1 MVIKY
6 STDTHKDWLEFK
18 SRLHLATD
26 DAVRSGV
33 SSTEIQQLQ
42 DRCKRWYTDK
52 LV

>member
-6 STDTHKDWLEFK
+6 STDTHKDWLELK
-18 SRLHLATD
+18 NRLHLVTD

-42 DRCKRWYTDK
+42 VRCMHWDTDK

>member
-6 STDTHKDWLEFK
+6 STDAHKDWLEFK
-18 SRLHLATD
+18 NRLHLATD
-26 DAVRSGV
+26 NAVRSGV

-42 DRCKRWYTDK
+42 VRCMCWYTDK